1 MVNESN
7 LNDKIKE
14 KTKTL
19 ATKAELKTEQDKIVK
34 LQIYDSSLFISK
46 SYFNNDT
53 ALLYL
58 IFEPV

>member
-58 IFEPV
+58 IFELV

>member
-14 KTKTL
+14 KIKTL
-19 ATKAELKTEQDKIVK
+19 ATKAELKAEQDKIVK
-34 LQIYDSSLFISK
+34 LQISDSSLFISK

-53 ALLYL
+53 VLLYL